1 MSEREPGSEAPSDE
15 ATWWP
20 DGNAPWWESG
30 EAPEGIALPTRRGHR
45 VVVVVAVVAAVAG
58 LALIVWGIAVGASSM
73 GSMPM

>member
-1 MSEREPGSEAPSDE
+1 MSEREPGPDGSRDE
-15 ATWWP
+15 ASWWQ
-20 DGNAPWWESG
+20 DGDAPWWETG
-30 EAPEGIALPTRRGHR
+30 EAPESVALPSRRGHR